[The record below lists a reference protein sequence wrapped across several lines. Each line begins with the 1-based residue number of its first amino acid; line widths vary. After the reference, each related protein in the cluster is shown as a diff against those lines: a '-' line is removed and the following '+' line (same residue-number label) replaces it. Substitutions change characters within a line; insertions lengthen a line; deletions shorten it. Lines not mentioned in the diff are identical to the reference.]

1 MKAKTKVLVGLLVVL
16 AMMMF
21 ASPAMA
27 QSDTTFTAT
36 IIGTISND
44 TTTVEVGNPIGL
56 QVVEPTATTL
66 SRQWQISKKDAERPE
81 VLAYDPEDTTEWENI
96 DGATKTTLD
105 TVATMDMD
113 GRWLRCVVNVDGKKI
128 VATQNHNNYDVDSP
142 YVRLK
147 VENTAEITKGKPTK
161 DLYTMDPVKAEY
173 TGKTQRPTI
182 TPAEGAGEVDKVSYY
197 LGDKAV
203 NGEPTE
209 VGSYTVK
216 IDTKASD
223 NYEAAEDLELGTF
236 EITKGKPTKELY
248 TMDPVKA
255 EYTGKTQRPT
265 ITPAEGAG
273 EVDKVSYYLGDK
285 AVNGEPTEVGSY
297 TVKIDTKANDN
308 YEAAEDLELGTFTII
323 PEKSEQ
329 PTIYTIGHVENIGW
343 GSDGKGK
350 LEELK
355 PGGTVDMGTTGRGLR
370 VEAMSFIVPEDY
382 KVVGFAHVE
391 NEGDVA
397 VKEVKSSK
405 DYKIPEGYV
414 AYEFGSTGKGQRVEA
429 VCVGLQ
435 DASGEYV
442 KGFQYAV
449 HLQNYGWQGFVRNGS
464 FSGTRGM
471 GLRMESIRFTY
482 SEDDI
487 VKPGEPK

>member
-236 EITKGKPTKELY
+236 
-248 TMDPVKA
+248 
-255 EYTGKTQRPT
+255 
-265 ITPAEGAG
+265 
-273 EVDKVSYYLGDK
+273 
-285 AVNGEPTEVGSY
+285 
-297 TVKIDTKANDN
+297 
-308 YEAAEDLELGTFTII
+308 TII